1 MVVVSVLFVVFLC
14 LLLMLLYLT
23 FYQQEAWCSHA
34 AGMHNTSTRYR
45 YIFNIPV
52 DRALTARLPTPYKIA
67 AKIEYIILRSLYTY
81 EELP

>member
-14 LLLMLLYLT
+14 LL
-23 FYQQEAWCSHA
+23 FYQQQASSIRMLACRMLRACS
-34 AGMHNTSTRYR
+34 TSTRYR
-45 YIFNIPV
+45 YIFNIQV